1 MNAWIRKAAGSVAL
15 LSLVLVGT
23 ACTTGEQPA
32 SSVETRLDAKV
43 VETKRVQTKT
53 VRTESKLSGT
63 LAPVEEVTVAFE
75 IAGEIKRMPFKEGD
89 SVKKGDVLAVLGTTD
104 YSLQLAMANA
114 EANGANA
121 QLAKVKNGSRKE
133 EVQQAQAAVEAKQIS
148 LQQAES
154 DYRRMEQLHKNGA
167 ISQSEFE
174 RAKNARELAEKDL
187 FQAKAT
193 YALVVEGARAEDVN
207 ATQASYQGAMAAR
220 NQAAATLAKT
230 EAKAPFAGTVLAKM
244 ADVGQLA
251 GPGAPVY
258 RIGNIQQLKTVLP
271 VPDKD
276 ISSWRA
282 GDEVELALY
291 GNKRK
296 GKVTNI
302 YPATNEQTGT
312 IGVEVVV
319 DNAAKDWFAGQVV
332 SAKRT
337 LEQKA
342 AIFIP
347 TQAVFSRGSEPYVF
361 LLTEGKAR
369 KTTVT
374 LGEYV
379 DNELEITAGIAAGD
393 VLITDGADRLLDG
406 DQVTVKGGVKHD

>member
-53 VRTESKLSGT
+53 VRTESELSGT

-75 IAGEIKRMPFKEGD
+75 VAGEIKRMPFKEGD